1 MKNLFNKTIGGY
13 ALISTFVLSLIG
25 MIIYLISG
33 TTGYLAGL
41 AFNVLPIILTIFS
54 LIICLLLFL
63 FSDKLNKIIE
73 EILLFSLVSLLALSC
88 VLFLYSRIDI
98 AADVWFIPVN
108 YPQAEKHT
116 LVVSIVGV
124 VFYMLSTISTI
135 VAGFS
140 KSLTK

>member
-1 MKNLFNKTIGGY
+1 M
-13 ALISTFVLSLIG
+13 
-25 MIIYLISG
+25 
-33 TTGYLAGL
+33 
-41 AFNVLPIILTIFS
+41 
-54 LIICLLLFL
+54 
-63 FSDKLNKIIE
+63 
-73 EILLFSLVSLLALSC
+73 LALSC

-124 VFYMLSTISTI
+124 VFYLLSTISTI
-135 VAGFS
+135 VAGFY

>member
-13 ALISTFVLSLIG
+13 SLIATFVLSLIG

-33 TTGYLAGL
+33 TTGY
-41 AFNVLPIILTIFS
+41 LTIFS

-73 EILLFSLVSLLALSC
+73 EILLFSLVSLLAISC

-108 YPQAEKHT
+108 YPQAEKQT

-124 VFYMLSTISTI
+124 VFYLLSTISTI

-140 KSLTK
+140 RSLTK